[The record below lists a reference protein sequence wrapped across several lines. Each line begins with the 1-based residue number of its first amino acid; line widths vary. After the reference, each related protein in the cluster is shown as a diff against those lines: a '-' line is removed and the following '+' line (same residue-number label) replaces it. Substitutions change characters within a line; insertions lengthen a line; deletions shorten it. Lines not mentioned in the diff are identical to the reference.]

1 MQTSLSPQYAP
12 ATGSMPTPSAALAGR
27 VRARYT
33 RATSFDSINTI
44 IAWVFCGAV
53 LLICTGISDQ
63 CRHWFMIP
71 VFACGVLVTLDA
83 VKWFRGQF
91 DPFDPV
97 GLLGIYGV
105 HFFFIA
111 PLLHVVWNWW
121 LVTPD
126 IRPEDLRPWLGAM
139 ACLNLVGLLIYR
151 YLRDPLA
158 GKVRTNRKVWVLQPN
173 RFWMIVPFVLILSAF
188 LQFLIYWGRG
198 GILGYIVAFTQ
209 RSAAYQTESG
219 QVGMVA
225 ECFPI
230 VAMIAYAILAH
241 RNKMLASWPAL
252 AATVLVMGILIFI
265 FGGLRGSRSNTLFSL
280 FWVVG
285 MIHFVIRPINK
296 KVLISGLAVVMVLG
310 YAYTLVYKAGG
321 LKSLSLFERG
331 ADFDYLE
338 RKTGRSTEGML
349 LGDLG
354 RADMQA
360 FLLRQSL
367 NRDLDYD
374 FGLGRTYYATLTRF
388 IPSFI
393 WRDRP
398 LLKPFEG
405 TEIQW
410 GKGSYDPLNRSASY
424 VYGMAGEAIL
434 NFGPYGV
441 PLVFLVWTLVVARGR
456 KWILALEPNDVRR
469 LLSPLVSLICFM
481 ILSSDSDN
489 IFFTTFK
496 WGTVPVLLLWVCSAH
511 IPIRQIAVRATGLVM
526 QRAIPKATAQ
536 HA

>member
-1 MQTSLSPQYAP
+1 MRTR
-12 ATGSMPTPSAALAGR
+12 GAAA
-27 VRARYT
+27 
-33 RATSFDSINTI
+33 N
-44 IAWVFCGAV
+44 
-53 LLICTGISDQ
+53 
-63 CRHWFMIP
+63 
-71 VFACGVLVTLDA
+71 
-83 VKWFRGQF
+83 
-91 DPFDPV
+91 
-97 GLLGIYGV
+97 
-105 HFFFIA
+105 
-111 PLLHVVWNWW
+111 
-121 LVTPD
+121 
-126 IRPEDLRPWLGAM
+126 
-139 ACLNLVGLLIYR
+139 
-151 YLRDPLA
+151 
-158 GKVRTNRKVWVLQPN
+158 
-173 RFWMIVPFVLILSAF
+173 
-188 LQFLIYWGRG
+188 
-198 GILGYIVAFTQ
+198 
-209 RSAAYQTESG
+209 QTESG
-219 QVGMVA
+219 QVGMIA

-230 VAMIAYAILAH
+230 VAMIAYALLAQ
-241 RNKMLASWPAL
+241 RNRALATWAML

-285 MIHFVIRPINK
+285 MIHFTIRPINR
-296 KVLISGLAVVMVLG
+296 KVLVSGLAVVMVLG

-321 LKSLSLFERG
+321 LKSMSLFERG

-354 RADMQA
+354 RSDMQA

-393 WRDRP
+393 WPDRP

-410 GKGSYDPLNRSASY
+410 GKGSYDPLHRLASY

-441 PLVFLVWTLVVARGR
+441 PFVFLAWTLVVARGR
-456 KWILALEPNDVRR
+456 KWILTMEPNDVRR

-496 WGTVPVLLLWVCSAH
+496 WGTIPVLLLWFCSYRV
-511 IPIRQIAVRATGLVM
+511 PIRQFASRAAASIP
-526 QRAIPKATAQ
+526 QRPIPKPLVQ